1 MPRDA
6 KIRKNP
12 RGEKWPDA
20 RERGACLDA
29 KIRKNPRGEKWP
41 DARVRRVPR
50 DANYLFM

>member
-1 MPRDA
+1 MPRAA

-20 RERGACLDA
+20 CERG
-29 KIRKNPRGEKWP
+29 
-41 DARVRRVPR
+41 VPR